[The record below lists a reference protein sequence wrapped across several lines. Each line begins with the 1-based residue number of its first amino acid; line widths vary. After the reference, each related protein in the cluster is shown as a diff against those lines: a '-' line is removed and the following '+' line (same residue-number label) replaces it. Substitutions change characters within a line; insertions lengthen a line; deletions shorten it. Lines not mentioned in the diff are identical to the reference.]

1 VCLAR
6 ATDGKVKLSCE
17 ISAKDHIKFQIAYS
31 DMLKLELD
39 GLKKRRV
46 PGPASRRA
54 APPASPRTR
63 APREPP
69 HPRRSAALHDP
80 PPPSARSAHGCFVRP
95 QGSEERKG
103 AQEQPQKNERLELQ
117 AWLLR
122 AGGEP
127 GASRRRAMRAST
139 RVSLDVWRGERD

>member
-1 VCLAR
+1 MCLAR

-46 PGPASRRA
+46 PGPASRHA
-54 APPASPRTR
+54 APQ
-63 APREPP
+63 
-69 HPRRSAALHDP
+69 RRRAALHDP
-80 PPPSARSAHGCFVRP
+80 PPPPARSTHGCFVNP

>member
-1 VCLAR
+1 MPLTSPPVRAVSPDPKARKGRKRAKALSGEGDAVCLAR

-54 APPASPRTR
+54 ARSTSTAPAP
-63 APREPP
+63 E
-69 HPRRSAALHDP
+69 RRCAVLHDP
-80 PPPSARSAHGCFVRP
+80 PCP
-95 QGSEERKG
+95 Q
-103 AQEQPQKNERLELQ
+103 P
-117 AWLLR
+117 
-122 AGGEP
+122 
-127 GASRRRAMRAST
+127 
-139 RVSLDVWRGERD
+139 

>member
-1 VCLAR
+1 MPLTAPPVRAVSPDPKARKGRKRAKALSGEGDAVCLAR

-54 APPASPRTR
+54 APPAGPRTR
-63 APREPP
+63 AGAPRSTIR
-69 HPRRSAALHDP
+69 PRPQPGALTAALC
-80 PPPSARSAHGCFVRP
+80 ARRD
-95 QGSEERKG
+95 RKR
-103 AQEQPQKNERLELQ
+103 EKELKSSH
-117 AWLLR
+117 R
-122 AGGEP
+122 K
-127 GASRRRAMRAST
+127 MN
-139 RVSLDVWRGERD
+139 D

>member
-1 VCLAR
+1 MCLAR

-54 APPASPRTR
+54 APPAST
-63 APREPP
+63 APAPE
-69 HPRRSAALHDP
+69 RRCAALHDP
-80 PPPSARSAHGCFVRP
+80 PPPSARSSRLLCAPAGIGREKR
-95 QGSEERKG
+95 SSRAATER
-103 AQEQPQKNERLELQ
+103 
-117 AWLLR
+117 
-122 AGGEP
+122 
-127 GASRRRAMRAST
+127 
-139 RVSLDVWRGERD
+139 